1 MYCHHLSI
9 SFAQPALIFWT
20 DGVFSPH
27 LHIYKT
33 SLVAQTVK
41 RLSTMQETWVP
52 SLDREDPLEKEL
64 TIHSSILAWR
74 IPWTKEP
81 GGYGSWGHKTSDM
94 TE

>member
-52 SLDREDPLEKEL
+52 SLDREDPLEKEMAIRSS
-64 TIHSSILAWR
+64 TIA
-74 IPWTKEP
+74 
-81 GGYGSWGHKTSDM
+81 
-94 TE
+94 